1 LHAEVTIAGGVFEMS
16 EKIKNVVVF
25 NTKDTVDLQRL
36 PKPVRK
42 PKDKTKA
49 SAQKSMPEKTVFKF
63 RNLTKKNATLI
74 KNPEQIY
81 RDQERQLKVME
92 QMLADLHDR
101 NEALG
106 RPEWERRELEQKALL
121 EDKIE
126 VHLPSSELAKLDEAF
141 FSLNKLSDALAEK
154 MPAHILEKY
163 SSNRLPKKARA
174 AAEAIF
180 SEMRKV
186 DALIKQNRAQRNKLK
201 VDIRKNSQKI
211 AKLELAIS
219 RLRGEIAGKGR
230 ESVVKPVGVN
240 KGSAAV
246 EKKDDGTLTS
256 RAWGLFDYID
266 NRVDYFEVS
275 ILDSK

>member
-1 LHAEVTIAGGVFEMS
+1 
-16 EKIKNVVVF
+16 
-25 NTKDTVDLQRL
+25 
-36 PKPVRK
+36 
-42 PKDKTKA
+42 
-49 SAQKSMPEKTVFKF
+49 
-63 RNLTKKNATLI
+63 
-74 KNPEQIY
+74 
-81 RDQERQLKVME
+81 
-92 QMLADLHDR
+92 
-101 NEALG
+101 
-106 RPEWERRELEQKALL
+106 
-121 EDKIE
+121 
-126 VHLPSSELAKLDEAF
+126 
-141 FSLNKLSDALAEK
+141 